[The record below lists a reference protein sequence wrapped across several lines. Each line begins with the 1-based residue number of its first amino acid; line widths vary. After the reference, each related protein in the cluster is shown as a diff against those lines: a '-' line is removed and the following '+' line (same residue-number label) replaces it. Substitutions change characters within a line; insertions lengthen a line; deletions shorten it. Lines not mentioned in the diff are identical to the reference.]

1 MNAALSEEM
10 IRGMD
15 DMLACSMAR
24 SSDPE
29 TSHAA
34 ARRARCFAES
44 HAGRILRAI
53 KHMPKQTA
61 AYYAQM
67 TGLTVVQIDR
77 RVIGLIRAGFVRVV
91 VGADGLPTQYN
102 GFRALEP
109 T

>member
-10 IRGMD
+10 VRGMD
-15 DMLACSMAR
+15 DMLLSTMAR
-24 SSDPE
+24 ATDPE
-29 TSHAA
+29 TSHQA

-44 HAGRILRAI
+44 HASRILRAI

-77 RVIGLIRAGFVRVV
+77 RLPELERKGLVRTT
-91 VGADGLPTQYN
+91 GAIYN
-102 GFRALEP
+102 GFRAWEAM
-109 T
+109 